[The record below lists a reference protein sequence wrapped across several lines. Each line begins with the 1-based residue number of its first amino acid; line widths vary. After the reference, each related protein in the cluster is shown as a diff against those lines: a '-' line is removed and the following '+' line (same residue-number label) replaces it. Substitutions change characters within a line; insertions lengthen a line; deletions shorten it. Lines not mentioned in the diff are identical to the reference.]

1 MNQSLGDVRQG
12 KRLRRTVF
20 LVLCALLN
28 VYLLIYFFSGDMGV
42 ARWMKVRTAHRTLQA
57 QMTQVAE
64 ENRQMT
70 EEIAALKSDPFYIE
84 QMARDRLG
92 MIREGEQVY
101 EFYDKAK

>member
-1 MNQSLGDVRQG
+1 VNQSLGAIRQG
-12 KRLRRTVF
+12 KKLRRTVF
-20 LVLCALLN
+20 LVACALLN

-42 ARWMKVRTAHRTLQA
+42 SRWMKVRTAHRTLQA
-57 QMTQVAE
+57 QMTQVSG

-70 EEIAALKSDPFYIE
+70 EEITALKSDPLYIE
-84 QMARDRLG
+84 QIARDRLG